1 MHIPTILML
10 SITFAIGLV
19 GLIFLLFPDRISSLE
34 DKLNAPWGNQEVTAL
49 RIGMPGEQAF
59 EQVINRNVLDQK
71 VTWDGWTR
79 QYPRLFGIAL
89 CLVAVLLWWQ
99 L

>member
-1 MHIPTILML
+1 ML
-10 SITFAIGLV
+10 SITLAIGLV
-19 GLIFLLFPDRISSLE
+19 GLIFLLFPDRIKHLE
-34 DKLNAPWGNQEVTAL
+34 DKLNAPWGDQEVTAL
-49 RIGMPGEQAF
+49 RIGMPGEQAV

-79 QYPRLFGIAL
+79 NHPRIVGAVL
-89 CLVAVLLWWQ
+89 CLVAAVLGWQ